1 VTEALKFPNISF
13 VSTSITES
21 KPGEL
26 DVKGNLQFHGQSKE
40 TSFKATAKNVNGSTL
55 VTGGFIFLLEDFKVT
70 RPSFMLKQVD
80 NEVKIKFEVFY

>member
-1 VTEALKFPNISF
+1 

-26 DVKGNLQFHGQSKE
+26 DVKGNLQFHGISKE
-40 TSFKATAKNVNGSTL
+40 TSFKATAKKANGLTE

-70 RPSFMLKQVD
+70 RPSFMLKEVD
-80 NEVKIKFEVFY
+80 NEVKIKFDVFY